1 MKLSQILEPYI
12 KCYTPLTFI
21 NQSLLGSMQYLAPN
35 ACILCVHTYTRFP
48 GFDKDKD
55 KTCIAMQI
63 LTLIPMTWDSLFNMQ
78 ALSPVSNLVSD
89 TYS

>member
-1 MKLSQILEPYI
+1 
-12 KCYTPLTFI
+12 
-21 NQSLLGSMQYLAPN
+21 MQYLAPKVF
-35 ACILCVHTYTRFP
+35 ILCVHTHTRFP
-48 GFDKDKD
+48 DLLGFDKDKD

-78 ALSPVSNLVSD
+78 ALSPISNLVSD